1 MSGWAGLTREE
12 VEALAADYFTT
23 LKKVHS
29 LAHEKY
35 PDDIHDAEQLF
46 QRAAQNVRNNLMADL
61 RERGCPAEEV
71 DGWMTM
77 IMKATEHDTGN
88 FRWFL

>member
-1 MSGWAGLTREE
+1 MSEWAGLTREE
-12 VEALAADYFTT
+12 VEELAAAYFAT

-35 PDDIHDAEQLF
+35 PNDIHDAEQLF
-46 QRAAQNVRNNLMADL
+46 QRAAQNVRNNLMANL

-71 DGWMTM
+71 DEWMTM
-77 IMKATEHDTGN
+77 IMKAAEHDTRN
-88 FRWFL
+88 FRWLL